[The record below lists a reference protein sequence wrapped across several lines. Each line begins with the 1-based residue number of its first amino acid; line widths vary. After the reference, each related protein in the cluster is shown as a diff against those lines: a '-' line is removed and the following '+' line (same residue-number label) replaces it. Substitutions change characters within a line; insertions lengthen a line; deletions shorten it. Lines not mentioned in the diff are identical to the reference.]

1 MLVLHILAMLKKRFG
16 GNRRVKS
23 RGRER
28 ERERDDWMED
38 SKKDK
43 GPGGKRKNKRG
54 YNLAWL
60 LKF

>member
-1 MLVLHILAMLKKRFG
+1 MLKKRFG
-16 GNRRVKS
+16 ENRREN
-23 RGRER
+23 R
-28 ERERDDWMED
+28 RERDDWMED

-43 GPGGKRKNKRG
+43 GPRGKRKNKRG